1 MATLHLKGYQ
11 ESLRYPTKM
20 KACQKMEKKQKTN
33 KRKIELNKR
42 R

>member
-20 KACQKMEKKQKTN
+20 KACQKMEKTKKNKTKEKKN
-33 KRKIELNKR
+33 RIK
-42 R
+42 

>member
-20 KACQKMEKKQKTN
+20 KACQKMEKKTN
-33 KRKIELNKR
+33 KQTEEK
-42 R
+42 

>member
-20 KACQKMEKKQKTN
+20 KACQKMEKKN
-33 KRKIELNKR
+33 KQTKEK
-42 R
+42 

>member
-20 KACQKMEKKQKTN
+20 KACQKMEKKQTN
-33 KRKIELNKR
+33 KQKKNRIK
-42 R
+42 